1 MAPKRI
7 IAALLAA
14 TLALSAPAWAAKPD
28 PAADKTRTLFVTVG
42 GERLRFEIPEGMCFA
57 DSSNRQ
63 QAMLIDLIRRALA
76 HKGDEHLLGLF
87 MPCDSLANPGN
98 PMAREGRVPSV
109 GLILWPH
116 KIEKAANLS
125 SSDSYLNWRAASFRE
140 YAALNLPMWMLAADP
155 LRQSGDT
162 VKEPELSTDAAR
174 TNHALMT
181 TFSQYLSADG
191 QPFETVGA
199 VGTLLVHG
207 HPVEIAVRLNGASGI
222 TTTDQAHDF
231 MEKFMELQAMLN
243 R

>member
-1 MAPKRI
+1 MAPKTL
-7 IAALLAA
+7 IAALLVA
-14 TLALSAPAWAAKPD
+14 TLACVTPALAQKPD

-76 HKGDEHLLGLF
+76 QKGDEHLLGLF

-116 KIEKAANLS
+116 KIEKAATLS

-140 YAALNLPMWMLAADP
+140 YTALNLPMWMLAADP

-162 VKEPELSTDAAR
+162 VKDPELATDIAR
-174 TNHALMT
+174 TDHALMT

-191 QPFETVGA
+191 QPFDTVGA
-199 VGTLLVHG
+199 VGTLAVKG
-207 HPVEIAVRLNGASGI
+207 HPIEFALRLNGASGI

-231 MEKFMELQAMLN
+231 MAQFMELQATLN